1 MNGTST
7 EDQDRPVVAVANRLP
22 VHHGDN
28 GWELSPGGLVTALRP
43 VMATHPGA
51 WVGWDGGTKGL
62 PPTLPDSGVRLVP
75 IGLSAAQ
82 VRNYYHG
89 FANAT
94 LWPLLHNAIEKP
106 RFERAWWYAYRDVN
120 ALFGERAA
128 ASLDEQPD
136 AIAWVHD
143 YQLMLVP
150 QLIRERRGGQP
161 TGFFLHVPW
170 PSPDIFARLPWR
182 EQILTGLLG
191 ADVVAFHTDEY
202 RANFLRS
209 CARLLRD
216 DDIEVRGDSVVLPDG
231 RAVTTATAPI
241 SIDAAEFTQHAIEP
255 ETDNDIRLLAEQ
267 FRDRTLLLGVDRL
280 DYTKGIIERLLA
292 VEMLLERNPGFRTS
306 LSFLQIAVPSRD
318 DVREYRQLRSTV
330 EQHVGRINGL
340 YTEPGSDVPVHYLY
354 RGLSQQQLAAYYALA
369 DALLVTPLID
379 GMNLVCKEYVTVQNA
394 RGGSGVL
401 LLSEFTG
408 AADELPQAVHCNPF
422 DVEGLS
428 YRIEYALGL
437 TADTRRAAIGPM
449 AAHVRDHDVYR
460 WVSDQL
466 AEITKAAAAV
476 SRLPADRAASPC
488 RACGGGAPCPG
499 HWPAAAGRPRA
510 RRAPGWRTPRR

>member
-1 MNGTST
+1 MSRN
-7 EDQDRPVVAVANRLP
+7 PIVAVANRLP
-22 VHHGDN
+22 VQRADE

-43 VMATHPGA
+43 VMSACEGA
-51 WVGWDGGTKGL
+51 WVGWDGGSKDM
-62 PPTLPDSGVRLVP
+62 PATLPDTGVRLRPVA
-75 IGLSAAQ
+75 LSAAQ

-89 FANAT
+89 FANAS

-120 ALFGERAA
+120 TIFGERAA
-128 ASLDEQPD
+128 AALDDQPD

-170 PSPDIFARLPWR
+170 PSPGIFARLPWR

-202 RANFLRS
+202 RGNFLRS

-216 DDIEVRGDSVVLPDG
+216 DDIEVRGDSVVLPDR

-241 SIDAAEFTQHAIEP
+241 SIDAAEFTQHAVEP
-255 ETDNDIRLLAEQ
+255 ETDNDVRLLAEQ

-292 VEMLLERNPGFRTS
+292 VEMLLERNPELRTG
-306 LSFLQIAVPSRD
+306 LAFLQLAVPSRD
-318 DVREYRQLRSTV
+318 DVREYRQLRTIV
-330 EQHVGRINGL
+330 EQHVGRINGVF
-340 YTEPGSDVPVHYLY
+340 TRPGNDVPVHYLY
-354 RGLSQQQLAAYYALA
+354 RGVSLQQLAAYYAFA

-379 GMNLVCKEYVTVQNA
+379 GMNLVCKEYVIVQQA
-394 RGGSGVL
+394 LGGSGVL
-401 LLSEFTG
+401 VLSEFTG
-408 AADELPQAVHCNPF
+408 AADELPQAVLCNPF

-428 YRIEYALGL
+428 YRIEHAL
-437 TADTRRAAIGPM
+437 
-449 AAHVRDHDVYR
+449 
-460 WVSDQL
+460 QL
-466 AEITKAAAAV
+466 
-476 SRLPADRAASPC
+476 
-488 RACGGGAPCPG
+488 
-499 HWPAAAGRPRA
+499 
-510 RRAPGWRTPRR
+510 